1 MSQAPILLWFR
12 RDLRLDD
19 HPALSEAALSGRP
32 VIPVF
37 IHDETVESLG
47 AAPKWRL
54 GLGLEAFAGALER
67 LGTRLILRR
76 GRASEVIDALISE
89 TGAGAVFWT
98 RYYEPSHIARD
109 RVMKVDLAERGI
121 EARSFAGALLFEPKD
136 VTTGAGTP
144 YSVFTPFWRSV
155 RARDPGRALP
165 TPTRLAGPVDWP
177 RSEAL
182 ADWRMG
188 AAMQRGAAVVLPHLE
203 VGEERALARLDRFF
217 ADAVEGY
224 AEGRDFPMRAVTS
237 GLSENLAWGEISP
250 RRIWHRA
257 VLESEAGRGRG
268 PEKFLSE
275 LGWREFAWHL
285 MTHQPKL
292 AETNWRADWD
302 GFPWRG
308 ENEDAEVWRRALTG
322 EPFVDAGLREMYVTG
337 RMHNRVRMVVASYL
351 TKHLL
356 TDWRVG
362 LQWFADCLVDWD
374 PAANALGWQWVAGSG
389 PDAAPYFR
397 VFNPETQGEKFD
409 PDGRYR
415 RQFIAEGQ
423 RSPGRDALGWF
434 EAIPKSWGQRPDQP
448 YPARRVALAAGREAA
463 LGAYERFRNVHK

>member
-1 MSQAPILLWFR
+1 MSLSPILLWFR

-19 HPALSEAALSGRP
+19 HPALSEAAAAGRP

-37 IHDETVESLG
+37 IHDETVEALG

-54 GLGLEAFAGALER
+54 GLGLEAFAAALE
-67 LGTRLILRR
+67 GAGARLILRR
-76 GRASEVIDALISE
+76 GRAADVIDALIRE
-89 TGAGAVFWT
+89 TGAGAVWWT

-109 RVMKVDLAERGI
+109 RAIKADLGARGI
-121 EARSFAGALLFEPKD
+121 EARSFPGALLFEPKD
-136 VTTGAGTP
+136 VMTGAGTP
-144 YSVFTPFWRSV
+144 YSVFTPFWRAV
-155 RARDPGRALP
+155 RARDPGRALGAP
-165 TPTRLAGPVDWP
+165 ARLAGPEKWP
-177 RSEAL
+177 RSETL
-182 ADWRMG
+182 GDWTMG
-188 AAMQRGAAVVLPHLE
+188 AGMRRGAAVVLPHLE
-203 VGEERALARLDRFF
+203 VGEARALARLDRFF
-217 ADAVEGY
+217 ADAVGAY
-224 AEGRDFPMRAVTS
+224 AEGRDFPTRAVTS

-257 VLESEAGRGRG
+257 VLESEAGRERG
-268 PEKFLSE
+268 AEKFLSE

-285 MTHQPKL
+285 MTHQPRL
-292 AETNWRADWD
+292 EEANWRAEWD

-308 ENEDAEVWRRALTG
+308 DNEDAEAWRRAVTG

-362 LQWFADCLVDWD
+362 LKWFADCLVDWD

-397 VFNPETQGEKFD
+397 VFNPQTQAEKFD
-409 PDGRYR
+409 QDGRYR
-415 RQFIAEGQ
+415 RRFIAEGQ
-423 RSPGRDALGWF
+423 RAPGRDALDWF
-434 EAIPKSWGQRPDQP
+434 EAIPVSWRQRPDQP
-448 YPARRVALAAGREAA
+448 YPGRRVELAAGRETA
-463 LGAYERFRNVHK
+463 LRAYEGFRDVHK

>member
-19 HPALSEAALSGRP
+19 HPALSEAALSARP

-37 IHDETVESLG
+37 IHDESVESLG

-109 RVMKVDLAERGI
+109 RVMKADLAERGI

-224 AEGRDFPMRAVTS
+224 AEGRDFPKRAVTS
-237 GLSENLAWGEISP
+237 GL
-250 RRIWHRA
+250 
-257 VLESEAGRGRG
+257 
-268 PEKFLSE
+268 
-275 LGWREFAWHL
+275 
-285 MTHQPKL
+285 
-292 AETNWRADWD
+292 
-302 GFPWRG
+302 
-308 ENEDAEVWRRALTG
+308 
-322 EPFVDAGLREMYVTG
+322 
-337 RMHNRVRMVVASYL
+337 
-351 TKHLL
+351 
-356 TDWRVG
+356 
-362 LQWFADCLVDWD
+362 
-374 PAANALGWQWVAGSG
+374 
-389 PDAAPYFR
+389 
-397 VFNPETQGEKFD
+397 
-409 PDGRYR
+409 
-415 RQFIAEGQ
+415 
-423 RSPGRDALGWF
+423 
-434 EAIPKSWGQRPDQP
+434 
-448 YPARRVALAAGREAA
+448 
-463 LGAYERFRNVHK
+463 